1 VKSRYA
7 ALGDGRLATVSWI
20 ATGVIAAF
28 LGLGQLGAMVSLMM
42 GGAAFGYVAPFA
54 LMAALSLGY
63 WLAVREGLTKGMR
76 WWPLALVL
84 GLLGLALALSAF
96 YYDLS
101 WDGEWYHQTAIL
113 ALARGWN
120 PLADPMH
127 LFAGSLKLWVR
138 HYAKG
143 PWYMAAAIYTT
154 TGRIELGK
162 CIDWLALAA
171 AFLAVLAAG
180 LDGGL
185 RRSRA
190 MGIAAI
196 VAINPVVM
204 SEVTT
209 YLVDGVMVSFLVV
222 AVASAYS
229 GLRRPGLAIVVT
241 GVAASIVAINAK
253 FTGLVFLCFVF
264 AAAGLWCFVW
274 QWKQLLPLIGWAVAV
289 ILLGAGVWGFN
300 PYVTNTL
307 RVQQPFYPV
316 LGSAKYPSLTQQGK
330 EGIELGET
338 PKNMMGRS
346 RLVRFGYAIFG
357 RPGNQPYQK
366 GRNASLMWPFTA
378 RPGDLY
384 AYKYHET
391 RVAGF
396 GPFFSGC
403 LLLSL
408 ALGIWLLIPRSPLR
422 WALLLPAGAIIA
434 SLLISVHLWWPRY
447 GPQLWLLPI
456 VPVVLAFGA
465 GRSRW
470 QVGAGWAL
478 WALLLANASIVA
490 GVRLHWETT
499 ASLTLRRQLQEL
511 RESGKEYEF
520 YTGVFGEAV
529 KVRLA
534 EAGVRF
540 RDLGSKTFPDGH
552 ELMSVVEGYPRATRY
567 RLVVEPDPAAPGT
580 TKAGQQ

>member
-1 VKSRYA
+1 MLRSP
-7 ALGDGRLATVSWI
+7 ALSDERLATTSWI
-20 ATGVIAAF
+20 ATAVIAAF
-28 LGLGQLGAMVSLMM
+28 LGIGQLGAMVSLMM
-42 GGAAFGYVAPFA
+42 GRAGFAAVAPA
-54 LMAALSLGY
+54 TLLAALSLGY
-63 WLAVREGLTKGMR
+63 WLTVREGLTQGMR

-84 GLLGLALALSAF
+84 GLLGLALSLSAF

-101 WDGEWYHQTAIL
+101 WDGQWYHQTAIL
-113 ALARGWN
+113 AIARDWN
-120 PLADPMH
+120 PLADPMRP
-127 LFAGSLKLWVR
+127 FASSLKLWVR

-143 PWYMAAAIYTT
+143 PWYMAAAIYGT
-154 TGRIELGK
+154 TGHIELGK
-162 CIDWLALAA
+162 CINWLALAA
-171 AFLAVLAAG
+171 MFLAVLAAG

-190 MGIAAI
+190 IGIAAM

-204 SEVTT
+204 SELTT
-209 YLVDGVMVSFLVV
+209 FLVDGIMISFVVV
-222 AVASAYS
+222 AAAAVFS
-229 GLRRPGLAIVVT
+229 GLRRPGRAIVVA

-264 AAAGLWCFVW
+264 AAAGLWCLCRRRE
-274 QWKQLLPLIGWAVAV
+274 KLLPLVGLAVAAV
-289 ILLGAGVWGFN
+289 LLGACVWGFN

-307 RVQQPFYPV
+307 RVHQPFYPV
-316 LGSAKYPSLTQQGK
+316 LGSAKYPSLTEQGRQ
-330 EGIELGET
+330 GIELGET

-378 RPGDLY
+378 RLGDLY

-391 RVAGF
+391 RVSGF

-403 LLLSL
+403 LLLSM
-408 ALGIWLLIPRSPLR
+408 ALGVWLLIPRSPLR
-422 WALLLPAGAIIA
+422 WALLLLSGAIIA

-456 VPVVLAFGA
+456 VPLILAFGA
-465 GRSRW
+465 ERSKW
-470 QVGAGWAL
+470 QVGASWAL
-478 WALLLANASIVA
+478 LVLLLANASIVA
-490 GVRLHWETT
+490 TVRLRWETT

-520 YTGVFGEAV
+520 YTGYFGEAA
-529 KVRLA
+529 KGRLA

-540 RDLGSKTFPDGH
+540 GDLGLKKFRDGH
-552 ELMSVVEGYPRATRY
+552 ELMSVVEGYPLPIRY
-567 RLVVEPDPAAPGT
+567 RLVGEQDPVAPGT
-580 TKAGQQ
+580 IKESQR

>member
-1 VKSRYA
+1 MQSSSS
-7 ALGDGRLATVSWI
+7 ALSDGRLATTSWI
-20 ATGVIAAF
+20 ATAVIAAF
-28 LGLGQLGAMVSLMM
+28 LGLGQLGTMVSLMM
-42 GGAAFGYVAPFA
+42 GRAGFAYIAPVT

-63 WLAVREGLTKGMR
+63 WLAVRERLTQGTR
-76 WWPLALVL
+76 WRPLVLVL
-84 GLLGLALALSAF
+84 GLLGLALLLSAF

-113 ALARGWN
+113 AIARGWN
-120 PLADPMH
+120 PLADPMR
-127 LFAGSLKLWVR
+127 LFASSLKLWVR

-143 PWYMAAAIYTT
+143 PWYMAAAIYDT

-171 AFLAVLAAG
+171 MFLAVLGAC

-190 MGIAAI
+190 IGIAVV
-196 VAINPVVM
+196 VALNPVVM
-204 SEVTT
+204 SEITT
-209 YLVDGVMVSFLVV
+209 YLVDGIMISFLVV
-222 AVASAYS
+222 AAASVFS
-229 GLRRPGLAIVVT
+229 GLRRPGMAIVVA

-264 AAAGLWCFVW
+264 AAAGLWCLCR
-274 QWKQLLPLIGWAVAV
+274 QRKNLLPLTGLAVAA
-289 ILLGAGVWGFN
+289 ILAGACVWGFN
-300 PYVTNTL
+300 PYVTNT
-307 RVQQPFYPV
+307 RYVQQPFYPV
-316 LGSAKYPSLTQQGK
+316 LGSAKYPSLTQQGR
-330 EGIELGET
+330 EGIELYET
-338 PKNMMGRS
+338 PKNIMGRN

-366 GRNASLMWPFTA
+366 GRDASLMWPFTA
-378 RPGDLY
+378 GLGDLY

-403 LLLSL
+403 LLLS
-408 ALGIWLLIPRSPLR
+408 ASLGVWLLIPRSSLR
-422 WALLLPAGAIIA
+422 WALLLPLGAIIA

-456 VPVVLAFGA
+456 VPLVAAFGA
-465 GRSRW
+465 DRSKF
-470 QVGAGWAL
+470 QVGVS
-478 WALLLANASIVA
+478 WALLVLLLCNAGIVA
-490 GVRLHWETT
+490 AVRLRWETT

-511 RESGKEYEF
+511 RESGNEYEF
-520 YTGVFGEAV
+520 NTNYFGESA
-529 KVRLA
+529 KVRLG

-540 RDLGSKTFPDGH
+540 RDVGSKTFQNGR
-552 ELMSVVEGYPRATRY
+552 ELMSVVEGYPRAIRY
-567 RLVVEPDPAAPGT
+567 RLVGEQDPVAPGT
-580 TKAGQQ
+580 AQEGKR

>member
-1 VKSRYA
+1 LS
-7 ALGDGRLATVSWI
+7 DERLATTSWI
-20 ATGVIAAF
+20 ATAVIAAF
-28 LGLGQLGAMVSLMM
+28 LGIGQLGAMVSLMM
-42 GGAAFGYVAPFA
+42 GRAGFAYVAPA
-54 LMAALSLGY
+54 TLMAALSLGY
-63 WLAVREGLTKGMR
+63 WLGVREGLTKGMR

-84 GLLGLALALSAF
+84 GLLGLALSLSAF

-101 WDGEWYHQTAIL
+101 WDGQWYHQTAIL
-113 ALARGWN
+113 AIARDWN

-127 LFAGSLKLWVR
+127 PFASNLKLWVR

-143 PWYMAAAIYTT
+143 PWYMAAAIYDT
-154 TGRIELGK
+154 TGHIELGK
-162 CIDWLALAA
+162 CINWLALAA
-171 AFLAVLAAG
+171 MFLAVLAAC

-190 MGIAAI
+190 IGIATI

-209 YLVDGVMVSFLVV
+209 YLVDGIMISFLVV
-222 AVASAYS
+222 AAAAVFS
-229 GLRRPGLAIVVT
+229 GLRLPGMAIVVT

-253 FTGLVFLCFVF
+253 FTGLVFLCFVY
-264 AAAGLWCFVW
+264 AAAGLWCLCR
-274 QWKQLLPLIGWAVAV
+274 QREQLLSRIGRAVAA
-289 ILLGAGVWGFN
+289 ILLGACVWGFN

-307 RVQQPFYPV
+307 HVQQPFYPV
-316 LGSAKYPSLTQQGK
+316 LGSAKYPSLTQQGRQV
-330 EGIELGET
+330 IELYET
-338 PKNMMGRS
+338 PKNMVGRS

-366 GRNASLMWPFTA
+366 GPNASLMWPFTA
-378 RPGDLY
+378 RLGDLY

-408 ALGIWLLIPRSPLR
+408 SLGVWLLIPRSPLR
-422 WALLLPAGAIIA
+422 WALLLPSGAIVA

-456 VPVVLAFGA
+456 VPMVLALGA
-465 GRSRW
+465 ERSRL

-478 WALLLANASIVA
+478 LVLLLANASIVA

-499 ASLTLRRQLQEL
+499 ASLE
-511 RESGKEYEF
+511 RE
-520 YTGVFGEAV
+520 
-529 KVRLA
+529 
-534 EAGVRF
+534 
-540 RDLGSKTFPDGH
+540 LGS
-552 ELMSVVEGYPRATRY
+552 
-567 RLVVEPDPAAPGT
+567 
-580 TKAGQQ
+580 